1 MTSVAPP
8 PPPPPPPPPA
18 TTTLAPQLTITFSSA
33 PLALSQMALDSLI
46 SGLIKPASVQGE
58 TVLQTNL
65 GTFQFKS
72 PFMLPQGAQASFKL
86 VQIEPT
92 VQIQLTH
99 INGKPIPTNT
109 PASRVATLA
118 NQFMQQGSVQSGTLT
133 QTAQAGIGNAS
144 GPATLINLN
153 TATGLRAFVLSNNP
167 GQATAP
173 GQGLNTAFTTPT
185 SPASTAQASTTT
197 GATAQ
202 TATIASNIT
211 GQSGSAQVLSQN
223 TSGPFQTG
231 NQLSVR
237 LLSVQ
242 QPGQDQINTTS
253 SGTTTPKSVTV
264 QGTVQGTTGAGQ
276 PIIRTPQGLIA
287 LDTTTRIPDGA
298 LIRLEVL
305 SSSKPASAASI
316 AQATT
321 SPSQALGKKWP
332 ALEEAL
338 LTMRDSNPAV
348 SDHLSNALIPRPDQR
363 MAANIIFFL
372 KALGRGNLKNWAD
385 DQTLRAISK
394 FKPGLLKKLENDF
407 AALSTK
413 SKQPTST
420 DWKIAYVPMQG
431 DGNLQQIRIAQRD
444 HQEEEEEGDK
454 DEGGLRFVIDIDLS
468 QMGPMQFDGL
478 AKEKTKKFDLIIRT
492 NSTLAGH
499 VRKDIHDI
507 FENSMD
513 AVGFDG
519 NIVFQVTSQFVNV
532 EGLEVQ
538 AGTLNLGMLV

>member
-8 PPPPPPPPPA
+8 PPPPPLLA
-18 TTTLAPQLTITFSSA
+18 GTTLAPQLTVTFSSA

-46 SGLIKPASVQGE
+46 SGLIKPITVQGQ

-72 PFMLPQGAQASFKL
+72 PFMLPQGAQATFKL
-86 VQIEPT
+86 VQTEPT

-99 INGKPIPTNT
+99 INGKVIPTNT

-118 NQFMQQGSVQSGTLT
+118 NQFMQQGAVNSGTPS
-133 QTAQAGIGNAS
+133 QVAQAGIGNTA

-153 TATGLRAFVLSNNP
+153 SATGLRAFVLSNNP
-167 GQATAP
+167 GQAAAQ
-173 GQGLNTAFTTPT
+173 GQGFNTASTLQLGATLPT
-185 SPASTAQASTTT
+185 STAQSSTTT
-197 GATAQ
+197 GSATQAP
-202 TATIASNIT
+202 TIAT

-242 QPGQDQINTTS
+242 QPGQDQINTTAS
-253 SGTTTPKSVTV
+253 STTSPKSVTV
-264 QGTVQGTTGAGQ
+264 QGSVQGMTGAGQ
-276 PIIRTPQGLIA
+276 PIIRTPHGLIA
-287 LDTTTRIPDGA
+287 LDTTTKIPDGA

-305 SSSKPASAASI
+305 SSSKPASAATM
-316 AQATT
+316 ALATT
-321 SPSQALGKKWP
+321 SPSQSLAKSWP

-338 LTMRDSNPAV
+338 LAMRDINPAV
-348 SDHLSNALIPRPDQR
+348 SDHLSNAIIPRPDQR

-385 DQTLRAISK
+385 EQTLRAIAK
-394 FKPGLLKKLENDF
+394 FKPSLLNKLENDF
-407 AALSTK
+407 TALSTK

-444 HQEEEEEGDK
+444 HQEEEEGDK

-478 AKEKTKKFDLIIRT
+478 AKEKSKKFDLIIRT
-492 NSTLAGH
+492 NSTLAGNL
-499 VRKDIHDI
+499 RKDIHDI

-532 EGLEVQ
+532 EGMEVQ